1 MPEEFGSSL
10 GGTEDLIALL
20 KQKQLQSPQQNLQEF
35 LISEQDA
42 SRVSQ
47 DQSIPQHLVN
57 KFGTQNMTD
66 HEKTM
71 QDATVNQMLPMLLMS
86 QMFSSD
92 DLLGKFLNKQGNRE
106 FKEGGADLMR
116 QQQMKQ
122 LGFE

>member
-1 MPEEFGSSL
+1 
-10 GGTEDLIALL
+10 
-20 KQKQLQSPQQNLQEF
+20 
-35 LISEQDA
+35 
-42 SRVSQ
+42 
-47 DQSIPQHLVN
+47 
-57 KFGTQNMTD
+57 
-66 HEKTM
+66 M